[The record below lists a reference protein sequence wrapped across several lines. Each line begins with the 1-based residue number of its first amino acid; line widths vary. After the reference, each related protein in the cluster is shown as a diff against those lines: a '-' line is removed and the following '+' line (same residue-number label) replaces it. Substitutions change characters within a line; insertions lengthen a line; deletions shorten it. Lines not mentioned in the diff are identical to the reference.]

1 MTTGFMRSLDLLVL
15 LTCPFTLLP
24 SKCSGNR
31 REAKRFEVTGF
42 LVIQT
47 VLYKCH

>member
-1 MTTGFMRSLDLLVL
+1 MTVGFLRSLDVAVP

-31 REAKRFEVTGF
+31 REAQRFAVTGF
-42 LVIQT
+42 LVIET
-47 VLYKCH
+47 VLYKYH